1 MTRREAA
8 QREVHILETE
18 VSQKVEAMKR
28 AHHDVKFLVE
38 RVLVQEVEASDDVSK
53 KCQLESLV
61 KQRAEIW
68 LLNGLLMKAVRSV
81 KNYHRKSDRH
91 LRKLI
96 KFKTHVQEQ
105 FPECD
110 LGRDADC
117 ESESESATEYEEESR
132 ASDHDDS
139 RRSPDVRRR
148 RSRSRAPMPE
158 R

>member
-91 LRKLI
+91 LRTLS

-110 LGRDADC
+110 LGKDADC
-117 ESESESATEYEEESR
+117 DDVSENMEYEDEPQD
-132 ASDHDDS
+132 AD
-139 RRSPDVRRR
+139 
-148 RSRSRAPMPE
+148 
-158 R
+158 